1 VWLIGAA
8 VAVVCGLVVVR
19 RSFTL
24 VHVVGQS
31 MMPTFRDGERV
42 LARRLPGEAAR
53 PRDIVAFVPPPG
65 HHHLADLV
73 YRIKRVVAV
82 AGEPSPSWL
91 DPGQRVPPGKL
102 VVLGDNPN
110 SEDSRRYGYVD
121 TAAVVAVVRAR

>member
-19 RSFTL
+19 RCFTL

-31 MMPTFRDGERV
+31 MMPTYRDGERV
-42 LARRLPGEAAR
+42 LARRLPGEQAR
-53 PRDIVAFVPPPG
+53 SRDIVAFVPPRG
-65 HHHLADLV
+65 NDHFADLV

-82 AGEPSPSWL
+82 AGEPSPPWL
-91 DPGQRVPPGKL
+91 DPGQPVPPGKL

-121 TAAVVAVVRAR
+121 ASAVVAVIRAR